1 MSACVL
7 IWAAGRTRAVSGVVV
22 LHCAQVSFKEGCNPA
37 ARQSMISYLQEM
49 GAPPKLVAL
58 QEATGPMGLW
68 ASADD
73 LAEPVPLPRER
84 PTTVAQA
91 DEPPVIEDEPPP
103 PVRRR
108 PRRYYGDEPPPYY
121 GPPPGTIYIPERGAV
136 VPCLLPLITGGL
148 IRFCI

>member
-1 MSACVL
+1 MS
-7 IWAAGRTRAVSGVVV
+7 
-22 LHCAQVSFKEGCNPA
+22 
-37 ARQSMISYLQEM
+37 
-49 GAPPKLVAL
+49 
-58 QEATGPMGLW
+58 LW

-91 DEPPVIEDEPPP
+91 DEPPGIEEEPPP
-103 PVRRR
+103 PARRR